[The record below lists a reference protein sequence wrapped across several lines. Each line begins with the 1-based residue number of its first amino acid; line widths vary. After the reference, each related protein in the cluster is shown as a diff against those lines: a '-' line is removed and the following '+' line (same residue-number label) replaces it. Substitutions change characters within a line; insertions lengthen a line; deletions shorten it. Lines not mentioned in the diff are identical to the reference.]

1 MVKQYCISDAGNNIE
16 NIIEYAE
23 REPCVELMRQGKTVA
38 VVLSSAEY
46 RRLARPRN
54 AESPK
59 PSRWQSLDNWMA
71 MCDRE
76 GIDLSDVYSDIRD
89 KSPGRSIEL

>member
-38 VVLSSAEY
+38 VVLSTAEY
-46 RRLARPRN
+46 RRLAGPKYPM
-54 AESPK
+54 SPEDGLWPALEK
-59 PSRWQSLDNWMA
+59 WMA
-71 MCDRE
+71 MRDRE
-76 GIDLSDVYSDIRD
+76 GVDLDDVFADIRD
-89 KSPGRSIEL
+89 KSPDGK